1 MYSKI
6 SLYKI
11 RNFSFRLN
19 NFTFYVKTESNFF
32 LDLYFIIFIVNLK
45 REGGQV
51 IKKIVEIVV
60 ENTQGGSELLKSFLL
75 KPNLT

>member
-1 MYSKI
+1 M
-6 SLYKI
+6 
-11 RNFSFRLN
+11 
-19 NFTFYVKTESNFF
+19 KTESNFF